1 MRRQPRPERNRSGV
15 PPMREVRPEF
25 ATDPDPASTN
35 NGSRAAT
42 PVSGPVLFARYA
54 FPPNHHGYCGPAD
67 NEAFFQYGVAGF
79 DDGGLRAM
87 AREFAGAWPYLEL
100 IAHST
105 GLADPL
111 DRRVV
116 EAYWV
121 GSSRLDE
128 IGVRAVGNSMED
140 RFRFKS
146 GPRFSSLAEGVLAG
160 GVPHHS
166 FAVFCIYPWV
176 GLLGDDRRAAQALT
190 VLDRCRIRWGRV
202 IDVRGDQVVV
212 ESRPL
217 TWDGRRLD
225 YGTPEIETAVRS
237 INGVGM
243 VSGLTVGD
251 RVSLHWEWICD
262 RLTESQLRALRHYT
276 DRHLAIV
283 NNAGSHSGPA
293 TMLG

>member
-1 MRRQPRPERNRSGV
+1 MTAPILRPT
-15 PPMREVRPEF
+15 PP
-25 ATDPDPASTN
+25 AASSSIVAESRT
-35 NGSRAAT
+35 GQRAAAE
-42 PVSGPVLFARYA
+42 VSGPVLFARYA

-67 NEAFFQYGVAGF
+67 NEAFFQQGVSGG

-87 AREFAGAWPYLEL
+87 AKEFAGAWPYLEL
-100 IAHST
+100 IAHSS

-121 GSSRLDE
+121 GSPRLDQLG
-128 IGVRAVGNSMED
+128 IPAIANSMED

-176 GLLGDDRRAAQALT
+176 GLLGDDRRASQALT

-202 IDVRGDQVVV
+202 LSLDGDQVVV
-212 ESRPL
+212 ESAPSPGTGAGWTTGHHRP
-217 TWDGRRLD
+217 RRSS
-225 YGTPEIETAVRS
+225 ARS
-237 INGVGM
+237 VGWAWSRSSRWATGCRCTG
-243 VSGLTVGD
+243 SG
-251 RVSLHWEWICD
+251 C
-262 RLTESQLRALRHYT
+262 
-276 DRHLAIV
+276 
-283 NNAGSHSGPA
+283 A
-293 TMLG
+293 TR

>member
-1 MRRQPRPERNRSGV
+1 MSSETVPLRSAGAAVGPDASMPPVGPPPPSRV
-15 PPMREVRPEF
+15 P
-25 ATDPDPASTN
+25 
-35 NGSRAAT
+35 
-42 PVSGPVLFARYA
+42 GPVLFARYA

-67 NEAFFQYGVAGF
+67 NLAFFQQGVAGQ

-87 AREFAGAWPYLEL
+87 AKEFAGAWPYLEL
-100 IAHST
+100 IAHGT

-121 GSSRLDE
+121 GSPRLDQ
-128 IGVRAVGNSMED
+128 IGVPAIGNSMEE

-166 FAVFCIYPWV
+166 FAVFLIYPWV

-190 VLDRCRIRWGRV
+190 VLDRCRIRWGKV
-202 IDVRGDQVVV
+202 LSLHGDQVVV
-212 ESRPL
+212 ESAPL
-217 TWDGRRLD
+217 TWDGHRLD
-225 YGTPEIETAVRS
+225 YGPPEPETVIRS
-237 INGVGM
+237 IDGVGLA
-243 VSGLTVGD
+243 SDLAVGD
-251 RVSLHWEWICD
+251 WVSLHWEWVCD
-262 RLTESQLRALRHYT
+262 RLTAQQRRLLRHYT

-283 NNAGSHSGPA
+283 NEAGTRTGPA
-293 TMLG
+293 ALLS